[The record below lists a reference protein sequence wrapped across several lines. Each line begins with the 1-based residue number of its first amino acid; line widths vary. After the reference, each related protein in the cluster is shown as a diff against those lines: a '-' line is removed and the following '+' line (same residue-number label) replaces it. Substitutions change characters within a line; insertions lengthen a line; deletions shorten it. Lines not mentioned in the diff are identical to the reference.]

1 MPPRARET
9 VVFEYSDDW
18 LNRPER
24 LAIDQR
30 CSSLARAVCAIRQ
43 RRDISSPCRQC
54 PGQLRPCLDAELG
67 TAPRRAGGPSGS
79 GLVRDRLSFAR
90 TDVSRIGALRL
101 RWQGEANYAL
111 PIQDGVPGYIALQRR
126 LDAARRLETGEE
138 RDEDLDLIFSLG
150 VSLGGAHPKCSVYDA

>member
-1 MPPRARET
+1 MRSWERRRAAREDRP
-9 VVFEYSDDW
+9 VRALFETDYLLHVSDV
-18 LNRPER
+18 
-24 LAIDQR
+24 I
-30 CSSLARAVCAIRQ
+30 
-43 RRDISSPCRQC
+43 
-54 PGQLRPCLDAELG
+54 
-67 TAPRRAGGPSGS
+67 
-79 GLVRDRLSFAR
+79 
-90 TDVSRIGALRL
+90 RIGALRL